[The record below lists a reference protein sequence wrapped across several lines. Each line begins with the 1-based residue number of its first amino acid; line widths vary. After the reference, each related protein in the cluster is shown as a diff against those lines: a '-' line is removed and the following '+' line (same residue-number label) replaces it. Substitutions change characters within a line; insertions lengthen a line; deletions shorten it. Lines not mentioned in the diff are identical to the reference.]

1 MDKAETISTFSEGL
15 KKLRIPA
22 HEIKVFG
29 VARINVHVH
38 TLSMGAAHKWAMALR
53 KIGGKDATISLSETL
68 VPAKKNKGTC
78 LLPTMR
84 RMYFVGAIV

>member
-1 MDKAETISTFSEGL
+1 MSAETLSNFSETL

-53 KIGGKDATISLSETL
+53 KVGGPGATVSLSETL

-78 LLPTMR
+78 LRPTMR
-84 RMYFVGAIV
+84 RMYFVGAII